1 MKKLVLLLTLA
12 VSLNSMNSFA
22 VSFVETTASPFITAT
37 KLLEL
42 TVAAPFLS
50 TLASVQQR
58 GVAGAEQIKD
68 EMVALNDDM
77 IAGSVNSIDEV
88 RQPALKELFAE
99 IAANETQMNE
109 INAIVTEGSELHKIA
124 TAVSYLM
131 LAK

>member
-1 MKKLVLLLTLA
+1 MKKFIVLLALA
-12 VSLNSMNSFA
+12 VSMNSFA

-50 TLASVQQR
+50 TLATVQNR

-68 EMVALNDDM
+68 DMVALNDDM
-77 IAGSVNSIDEV
+77 VSGAVKSIDEI
-88 RQPALKELFAE
+88 RQPALKELFEE
-99 IAANETQMNE
+99 ISNDKSQMQE
-109 INAIVTEGSELHKIA
+109 INAVVTEGSELHKVA

-131 LAK
+131 LAQ

>member
-1 MKKLVLLLTLA
+1 MKKLVLLLALA
-12 VSLNSMNSFA
+12 ASLNSMNSFA

-37 KLLEL
+37 QLLEL

-99 IAANETQMNE
+99 IAANEVQMDE
-109 INAIVTEGSELHKIA
+109 INSIVTEGSELHKIA